1 MKNLFEYTLNIY
13 NRDLNTN
20 NEILVNTFTSTEAD
34 AVLINYSTFERSFYD
49 YKNKLDF
56 NIVKAKKNITV
67 YDNTTTITG
76 MIYFKPLE
84 SLQKQVIYT
93 YTFKITRM
101 YLQ

>member
-20 NEILVNTFTSTEAD
+20 NEILVNTLTSTKAD
-34 AVLINYSTFERSFYD
+34 AVLVNYSNFERSFYD
-49 YKNKLDF
+49 YKNKQAF
-56 NIVKAKKNITV
+56 NIEKATKNITV
-67 YDNTTTITG
+67 YDDTTIITG

-84 SLQKQVIYT
+84 SIQKQTIYT
-93 YTFKITRM
+93 YTFKITKM